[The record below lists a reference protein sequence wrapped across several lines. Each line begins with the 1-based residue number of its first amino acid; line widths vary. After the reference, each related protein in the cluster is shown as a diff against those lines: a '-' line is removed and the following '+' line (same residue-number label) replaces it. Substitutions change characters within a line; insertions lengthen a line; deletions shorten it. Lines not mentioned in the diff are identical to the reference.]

1 MADVV
6 NLNKAR
12 KRKAKADK
20 QAKAAENR
28 VRFGQPKEDDK
39 ARKARREA
47 LERKLDGVKLVR
59 PPSTPHRDG

>member
-12 KRKAKADK
+12 KRKAKAEK
-20 QAKAAENR
+20 QAKAAENC
-28 VRFGQPKEDDK
+28 VRFGRPKEDDK

-47 LERKLDGVKLVR
+47 LERKLDGLRLFK
-59 PPSTPHRDG
+59 PPSVPHRDG